1 VQAQQLIIV
10 QTSLTY
16 NLAPG
21 HANFGLGGGRPCPK
35 PPKTHTWSGARSVSK
50 IGSLVIAGPRRSGA
64 KAVRILLAESS
75 CESRLRTSPSLQA
88 FSGRAYPLRRSALN
102 YLSCLASH
110 AKPISAIY
118 CGSLVVV
125 LLRQVTGPR
134 RKENRAVVLSAQAT
148 IP

>member
-35 PPKTHTWSGARSVSK
+35 PPKTLLGAAR
-50 IGSLVIAGPRRSGA
+50 GQSLKLVLWVIAGSGA

-75 CESRLRTSPSLQA
+75 CESACVLPLPLQVS
-88 FSGRAYPLRRSALN
+88 SGRAYPLRRSALS

-118 CGSLVVV
+118 CGSLAVV
-125 LLRQVTGPR
+125 LLRQATVPR